1 MIWSI
6 ALSFLG
12 GIRRFFAWIFEAARQ
27 YPWQF
32 ALGLSLVF
40 GWWQWS
46 GKREALDQRDEARTA
61 LAACNKG
68 RKADREEWNRK
79 VKAAKDATEKAE
91 KEAQEVARDAQETY
105 RKMRADNAGLR
116 AYIARNRVRGDQSV
130 RPDHPASAGG
140 DPGPGVPADAASETL
155 VAVRESDLV
164 VCDDLYAYSSG
175 AYALLL
181 DLRAKGLALPKP
193 EFGGN

>member
-12 GIRRFFAWIFEAARQ
+12 GIRRFFGWIFEAARQ

-32 ALGLSLVF
+32 ALGLSLLF
-40 GWWQWS
+40 GWWQWI
-46 GKREALDQRDEARTA
+46 GKREAMQERDDA
-61 LAACNKG
+61 
-68 RKADREEWNRK
+68 RKAVETCKNARRADRAEWNRK
-79 VKAAKDATEKAE
+79 VAAAKAATEKAAR
-91 KEAQEVARDAQETY
+91 EAKEVARDAQETY
-105 RKMRADNAGLR
+105 RKMRADNDGLR
-116 AYIARNRVRGDQSV
+116 AYIARNRLPRKAG
-130 RPDHPASAGG
+130 PATPASSGG
-140 DPGPGVPADAASETL
+140 DNGPGLPPDPASETL